1 MSSAALNPI
10 RPAAVLAEL
19 AMRRGAANGIAARDL
34 VFVLS
39 GRFSAA
45 DERRL
50 REVIEFLRQQ
60 GEPVCAHPST
70 GYHLAANP
78 TEMDRTCEFLLM
90 RAMASLE
97 QISAIK
103 RCALPDLRGQLG
115 LPLIPKSDP
124 EGTDH
129 DHADR

>member
-1 MSSAALNPI
+1 MNTAAFDPI
-10 RPAAVLAEL
+10 RPAAVLAAL
-19 AMRRGAANGIAARDL
+19 ATRRGAANGITARDL
-34 VFVLS
+34 VFVLT
-39 GRFSAA
+39 GRVSAA

-50 REVIEFLRQQ
+50 RHVIEHLRRQ

-78 TEMDRTCEFLLM
+78 TEMDRTCEFLLT

-115 LPLIPKSDP
+115 LPLPATSHP
-124 EGTDH
+124 EANTH

>member
-1 MSSAALNPI
+1 MTTAALELI
-10 RPAAVLAEL
+10 RPDAVLAEL
-19 AMRRGAANGIAARDL
+19 ATRRGAANGITARDL
-34 VFVLS
+34 AFVLT
-39 GRFSAA
+39 GRVSAA

-50 REVIEFLRQQ
+50 RSVIEHLRRQ

-78 TEMDRTCEFLLM
+78 SEMDRTCEFLLT

-115 LPLIPKSDP
+115 LPLSTTSHP
-124 EGTDH
+124 EGTTD

>member
-1 MSSAALNPI
+1 MNTAALDPI
-10 RPAAVLAEL
+10 RPDAVLAEL
-19 AMRRGAANGIAARDL
+19 ASRRGAANGISARH
-34 VFVLS
+34 LS
-39 GRFSAA
+39 YQLTGRVSAA

-50 REVIEFLRQQ
+50 RSVIEHLRRQ
-60 GEPVCAHPST
+60 GEPICGHPAT

-78 TEMDRTCEFLLM
+78 TEMDRTCEFLLT

-115 LPLIPKSDP
+115 LPLPTTAHP
-124 EGTDH
+124 EGTTD

>member
-1 MSSAALNPI
+1 MNAAALDPV
-10 RPAAVLAEL
+10 RPDAVLAAL
-19 AMRRGAANGIAARDL
+19 ATRRGAANGITARDL
-34 VFVLS
+34 VFVLT
-39 GRFSAA
+39 GRVSAA

-50 REVIEFLRQQ
+50 RHVIEHLRRQ
-60 GEPVCAHPST
+60 GEPICAHPAT

-78 TEMDRTCEFLLM
+78 TELDRTCEFLLG

-115 LPLIPKSDP
+115 LPLSPTDHPEATHDRSDP
-124 EGTDH
+124 
-129 DHADR
+129 